1 MRTIH
6 ENGTCEMVI
15 QVFVQQ
21 VRAFSHNSMASLG
34 LYHHPWAKGFQKRNF
49 WCFSPKWVWNG
60 GKYPVYPQVY
70 SGHFDGTCGEH
81 EVKKTSGTWG
91 VQHLPKLRIGLVIK
105 MCYVGA
111 FPQGAAGSHPN
122 GCELQTLG
130 RIGGTW
136 DSDRTGFMLNYTYGP
151 TNSYKW
157 SYNSYY

>member
-1 MRTIH
+1 MLHGHSSVCSTGPSLQPQF
-6 ENGTCEMVI
+6 NGVIGLVPPKGSKSEIFDVFLQNGCEMGVNT
-15 QVFVQQ
+15 Q
-21 VRAFSHNSMASLG
+21 
-34 LYHHPWAKGFQKRNF
+34 YT
-49 WCFSPKWVWNG
+49 
-60 GKYPVYPQVY
+60 PQVN
-70 SGHFDGTCGEH
+70 SGHFDGTCWEH

-91 VQHLPKLRIGLVIK
+91 AQHLPKLRIGLVIK

-151 TNSYKW
+151 TNNYKW

>member
-1 MRTIH
+1 M
-6 ENGTCEMVI
+6 GQSVPKAKFLM
-15 QVFVQQ
+15 F
-21 VRAFSHNSMASLG
+21 FSKMGVSH
-34 LYHHPWAKGFQKRNF
+34 
-49 WCFSPKWVWNG
+49 G
-60 GKYPVYPQVY
+60 GIYPVYPQVN
-70 SGHFDGTCGEH
+70 SGHFDGTCWEH

-91 VQHLPKLRIGLVIK
+91 AQHLPKIRIGLVIK

-151 TNSYKW
+151 TNSY